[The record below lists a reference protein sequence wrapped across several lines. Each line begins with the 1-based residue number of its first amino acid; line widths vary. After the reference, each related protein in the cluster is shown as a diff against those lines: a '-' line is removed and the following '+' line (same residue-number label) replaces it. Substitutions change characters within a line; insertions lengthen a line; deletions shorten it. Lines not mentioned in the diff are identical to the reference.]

1 MDLVEKIDWL
11 CKESGKTKQEFLCE
25 AGIRQKDF
33 NKWING
39 VSKPTL
45 RQIKKISRR
54 CGLSPSFF
62 FNVPATSAET
72 PDANKRTAVA
82 YVDFEH
88 WCIALYQKFRMRPNI
103 KEWVEDIYNRAE
115 LKEIIF
121 FGDFSKPLLQKE
133 ISEIR
138 TYTNRIIDTQN
149 PDRTKK
155 DFTDFIMID
164 QVYQRIITSPE
175 IDTYFFVTGDGHF
188 NSVISFLVNYCKKEV
203 GIYGIKE
210 CISNALKKS
219 ASWYIEIPA
228 EADMFVEYYRLIF
241 DNLYYLKTH
250 KSHVRPT
257 FMKTVEVVSERS
269 DVSSELI
276 AAALRK
282 LIEDDY
288 IYVLEERLNG
298 SFLGTCNVLNVDWDK
313 VENDHVWINTY
324 GTKEEMC
331 LKSQ

>member
-1 MDLVEKIDWL
+1 MTLIEKIELL
-11 CKESGKTKQEFLCE
+11 CQEAGKTEQEFLHE
-25 AGIRQKDF
+25 VGIRPKKFEQWKR
-33 NKWING
+33 G
-39 VSKPTL
+39 ESKPSF
-45 RQIKKISRR
+45 RHIKKITQR
-54 CGLSPSFF
+54 CGLPSSFF
-62 FNVPATSAET
+62 FDISTNSNA
-72 PDANKRTAVA
+72 KKKTAVA

-88 WCIALYQKFRMRPNI
+88 WCVSLYQKFRMRPNI
-103 KEWVEDIYNRAE
+103 KEWVEDIYNRAD

-149 PDRTKK
+149 PSRIKK

-188 NSVISFLVNYCKKEV
+188 NSVVSFLVNYCKKEV
-203 GIYGIKE
+203 GIYGIKD

-219 ASWYIEIPA
+219 ASWYVEIPA
-228 EADMFVEYYRLIF
+228 EADIFSEYYRLIL
-241 DNLYYLKTH
+241 DNLYHLKTY
-250 KSHVRPT
+250 KPFIRPT
-257 FMKTVEVVSERS
+257 FMKTVEVVSTRY
-269 DVSSELI
+269 DVSSELLT
-276 AAALRK
+276 AALRK

-298 SFLGTCNVLNVDWDK
+298 SFLGKCNVLHVDWDK
-313 VENDHVWINTY
+313 VGNDHIWTNEHNA
-324 GTKEEMC
+324 KEVASS
-331 LKSQ
+331 LSQ

>member
-1 MDLVEKIDWL
+1 MNLVEKIELL
-11 CKESGKTKQEFLCE
+11 CKESGKTEQEFLCE
-25 AGIRQKDF
+25 AGIRQKEFEQWKLGDA
-33 NKWING
+33 
-39 VSKPTL
+39 KPSF
-45 RQIKKISRR
+45 RHIKKITRR
-54 CGLSPSFF
+54 CGLPASFF
-62 FNVPATSAET
+62 FDVSTDSAI
-72 PDANKRTAVA
+72 KKKTAVA

-88 WCIALYQKFRMRPNI
+88 WCVSLYQKFRMRPNI
-103 KEWVEDIYNRAE
+103 KEWVEDIYNRAD

-155 DFTDFIMID
+155 DFTDFIIID

-175 IDTYFFVTGDGHF
+175 INTYFFVTGDGHF
-188 NSVISFLVNYCKKEV
+188 NSVVSFLVNYCKKEV

-228 EADMFVEYYRLIF
+228 EADMFSEYYRLIL
-241 DNLYYLKTH
+241 DNLYHLKTH
-250 KSHVRPT
+250 RSYARPT
-257 FMKTVEVVSERS
+257 FMKTVEVVSTRNNI
-269 DVSSELI
+269 SSELI
-276 AAALRK
+276 SAALQK
-282 LIEDDY
+282 LIDDDY

-298 SFLGTCNVLNVDWDK
+298 SFLGTCSVLNVDWDK
-313 VENDHVWINTY
+313 VENDHIWTNGY
-324 GTKEEMC
+324 GTKEEMR
-331 LKSQ
+331 LNP